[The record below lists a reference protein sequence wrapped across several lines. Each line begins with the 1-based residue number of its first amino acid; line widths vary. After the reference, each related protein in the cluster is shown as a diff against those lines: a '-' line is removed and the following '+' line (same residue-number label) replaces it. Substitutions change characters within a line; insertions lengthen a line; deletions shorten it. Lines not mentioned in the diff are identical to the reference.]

1 MEKEGKLIYEELT
14 YEILG
19 ALFEVQNQL
28 GFGYQEK
35 HYYKAI
41 KSEFTRRKIKFTEQ
55 FPIVLLYKGETI
67 GRFYIDFLVEEII
80 PIEIKQGNYFSK
92 KNIEQAYQYLR
103 ANSWKLG
110 LLVNFTKNGVR
121 FRRILNIR

>member
-1 MEKEGKLIYEELT
+1 M
-14 YEILG
+14 
-19 ALFEVQNQL
+19 QNQL

-103 ANSWKLG
+103 ANNWKLG